1 MDYGKAGDKVKE
13 AVEQALEE
21 MIQAINEWFNEQA
34 ARTDLEQTIQRT
46 KLQMGIFDDIFV
58 LYKPGR
64 TIVDSLDMGWDEG
77 SLSTQTIRFTEEM
90 VRTEVQPRLVEVIQ
104 EKLADWADTPLI
116 DYRFTFRGK
125 FPTSNGM
132 LKLTLLEYVNEEKR
146 QLLLERIRTYTE
158 QRLEQGVHPTKPL
171 ETTFLAKHLLDPV
184 LFPSLDSPWIIRQ
197 YEQIQTLN
205 RERKDALAEHRH
217 TIIYALTLWAEKQF
231 LPQFFDVQVSD
242 YRENEY
248 TLKPGQKLGGQ
259 IKDTNQDKDMGID
272 PDQDQAEDS
281 HPIDLLLYAAVMILR
296 FEPSYSKPRGLKFLE
311 LAKQLGSEQ
320 AERMLTE
327 GSGTY
332 KPEDTYVKTEQVK
345 CQANDVFARIT
356 IQIHQE
362 GPGAYQQALAFII
375 RLLEQG
381 FPKSYHIKLKSKAK
395 QYLPVKGLA
404 KSDTHRFFA
413 NALAYPELHPLL
425 EQYARA
431 AIQEFEFY
439 ADTEGEKSGMPGSYA
454 VFGLGLSSEQYFP
467 LINDYMGQVDDEHQ
481 MIQDKFIAAFAEK
494 YGVTVNSVS
503 VLVQGLRRST
513 DGLKLKLLPEFE
525 QDEKLEWLLGQVE
538 ELESHDA
545 QRVLYPIFGKVEKLV
560 ALARKAD
567 GKRKELLLGLSQA
580 AGK

>member
-1 MDYGKAGDKVKE
+1 MTA
-13 AVEQALEE
+13 ALEQALEE
-21 MIQAINEWFNEQA
+21 MIQAIHEWFDEQT
-34 ARTDLEQTIQRT
+34 ARKDLEQTIQRT

-77 SLSTQTIRFTEEM
+77 SLSTQAIRFTEEM
-90 VRTEVQPRLVEVIQ
+90 VRAEIQPRLVEVVQ
-104 EKLADWADTPLI
+104 EKLAEWADTPLI

-132 LKLTLLEYVNEEKR
+132 LKLTLLEYINEEKR
-146 QLLLERIRTYTE
+146 QQLLERIRTYTE
-158 QRLEQGVHPTKPL
+158 HKLENGVYPTKPL

-184 LFPSLDSPWIIRQ
+184 LFPSMDATWIIRQ

-231 LPQFFDVQVSD
+231 LPQYFDVQISE
-242 YRENEY
+242 YCENEY
-248 TLKPGQKLGGQ
+248 TLKPDQKLGGLV
-259 IKDTNQDKDMGID
+259 KDINISKDKEM
-272 PDQDQAEDS
+272 DQDFDLAQAQDVAS

-320 AERMLTE
+320 ADRMLTE
-327 GSGTY
+327 GSGAY
-332 KPEDTYVKTEQVK
+332 KPEDTYVKTEQVE

-362 GPGAYQQALAFII
+362 GPGAYQQAIAFIS

-381 FPKSYHIKLKSKAK
+381 FPKSYHIKLKSKVK
-395 QYLPVKGLA
+395 QYLPIKGLA

-413 NALAYPELHPLL
+413 NALAYPELYSLL
-425 EQYARA
+425 EQYARV

-454 VFGLGLSSEQYFP
+454 AFGLGLTSEQYFP
-467 LINDYMGQVDDEHQ
+467 LIHDYMGQVDDEHQ
-481 MIQDKFIAAFAEK
+481 MIQDKFIAAFADK
-494 YGVTVNSVS
+494 YGVTADSVP
-503 VLVQGLRRST
+503 VLVQSLRRST

-525 QDEKLEWLLGQVE
+525 QEEKLEWLLEQVQ
-538 ELESHDA
+538 ELESYEV

-560 ALARKAD
+560 ALARKAE
-567 GKRKELLLGLSQA
+567 GKRKELLLRLSKA
-580 AGK
+580 AGQ

>member
-1 MDYGKAGDKVKE
+1 MTA
-13 AVEQALEE
+13 ALEQALEE
-21 MIQAINEWFNEQA
+21 MIQAIHEWFDEQT
-34 ARTDLEQTIQRT
+34 ARKDLEQTIQRT

-77 SLSTQTIRFTEEM
+77 SLSTQAIRFTEEM
-90 VRTEVQPRLVEVIQ
+90 VRAEIQPRLVEVVQ
-104 EKLADWADTPLI
+104 EKLAEWADTPLI

-132 LKLTLLEYVNEEKR
+132 LKLTLLEYINEEKR
-146 QLLLERIRTYTE
+146 QQLLEQIRTYTE
-158 QRLEQGVHPTKPL
+158 QKLENGVYPTKPL

-184 LFPSLDSPWIIRQ
+184 LFPSMDATWIIRQ

-231 LPQFFDVQVSD
+231 LPQYFDVQISE
-242 YRENEY
+242 YCENEY
-248 TLKPGQKLGGQ
+248 SLKPDQKLDGQ
-259 IKDTNQDKDMGID
+259 VKS
-272 PDQDQAEDS
+272 S
-281 HPIDLLLYAAVMILR
+281 HSIDLLLYAAVMILR
-296 FEPSYSKPRGLKFLE
+296 FEPSYSKPRGLRFLE

-320 AERMLTE
+320 ADRMLTE

-332 KPEDTYVKTEQVK
+332 KPEDTYVKTEQVE
-345 CQANDVFARIT
+345 CQANDVFARIA

-362 GPGAYQQALAFII
+362 EPGAYQQAIAFII

-381 FPKSYHIKLKSKAK
+381 FPKSYHIKLKSKVK
-395 QYLPVKGLA
+395 QYLPIKGLA

-413 NALAYPELHPLL
+413 NALEYPELHSLL
-425 EQYARA
+425 EQYARV

-454 VFGLGLSSEQYFP
+454 AFGLGLTSEQYFP
-467 LINDYMGQVDDEHQ
+467 LIYEYMAQVDDEHQ
-481 MIQDKFIAAFAEK
+481 MIQDKFIVAFADK
-494 YGVTVNSVS
+494 YGVTADSVP
-503 VLVQGLRRST
+503 VLVHSLRRST

-525 QDEKLEWLLGQVE
+525 QDEKLEWLLEQVQ
-538 ELESHDA
+538 ELESYEV
-545 QRVLYPIFGKVEKLV
+545 QRVLYPIFGKVEKLA
-560 ALARKAD
+560 ALARKAE
-567 GKRKELLLGLSQA
+567 GKRKELLLRLSHA